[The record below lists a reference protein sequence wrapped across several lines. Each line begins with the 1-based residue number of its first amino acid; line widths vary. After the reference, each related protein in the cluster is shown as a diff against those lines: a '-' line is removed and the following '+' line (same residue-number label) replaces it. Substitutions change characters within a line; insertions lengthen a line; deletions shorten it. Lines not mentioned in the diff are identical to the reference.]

1 MLMYKW
7 SLVAIIVL
15 FVSCGDGKSKP
26 DVSGIAV
33 DVKLQRFE
41 QDFFKIDT
49 NNVVQG
55 LVGLQK
61 AYPQFYLTFMQ
72 DILQLPPTGAEALS
86 VIKTIV
92 SSYRSLNDSIQQKYP
107 RMDWL
112 QKELEQNFKYVKYY
126 YPDYKLPGVI
136 TFIGTLDAPGAVL
149 TPTHLGIGLH
159 QYAGKHFS
167 AYQTADVQQLY
178 PAYISRRFDKEY
190 MVTNSLR
197 AIADDVYPDQ
207 SVGRPL
213 IEQMVE
219 KGKHW
224 YLLSHFAPDA
234 ADSAITGY
242 TTKQLE
248 WVEENEGNAWGYVIK
263 NENLY
268 SIEPHVI
275 QTYIGESPFTQGMP
289 QESPGNLG
297 QWLGWRI
304 VQQYAQK
311 NEELTLQQLLQ
322 TPAKTIF
329 EGAQYRPK

>member
-7 SLVAIIVL
+7 SFIAIIVL
-15 FVSCGDGKSKP
+15 LLSCGDGKNKP
-26 DVSGIAV
+26 DVSGIDV
-33 DVKLQRFE
+33 DVTLQRFE

-55 LVGLQK
+55 LVSLQK
-61 AYPQFYLTFMQ
+61 AHPQFYPVFMQ
-72 DILQLPPTGAEALS
+72 DILQLPPTGAEAMS
-86 VIKTIV
+86 IIKTIV
-92 SSYRSLNDSIQQKYP
+92 SSYRSLNDSIQKKYP
-107 RMDWL
+107 SMDWL
-112 QKELEQNFKYVKYY
+112 QQDLEQNFKYVKYY
-126 YPDYKLPGVI
+126 FPNYKLPNIV

-159 QYAGKHFS
+159 QYAGKAFS
-167 AYQTADVQQLY
+167 AYQDAQVQQMY

-197 AIADDVYPDQ
+197 AIADDLYADQ

-219 KGKHW
+219 KGKAW
-224 YLLSHFAPDA
+224 YLLSHLAPDA
-234 ADSAITGY
+234 ADSAVTGY
-242 TTKQLE
+242 TTQQLE
-248 WVEENEGNAWGYVIK
+248 WADNNEGNIWGHVIK
-263 NENLY
+263 TENIY

-289 QESPGNLG
+289 QQSPGNLG
-297 QWLGWRI
+297 QWIGWRI
-304 VQQYAQK
+304 VQQFAQK
-311 NEELTLQQLLQ
+311 NGEMTLQQVLQ
-322 TPAKTIF
+322 TPAKAVF

>member
-7 SLVAIIVL
+7 MPIAIIIL
-15 FVSCGDGKSKP
+15 LLSCGDGKNKP
-26 DVSGIAV
+26 DVSGIDV
-33 DVKLQRFE
+33 DVTLQRFE

-55 LVGLQK
+55 LVSLQK
-61 AYPQFYLTFMQ
+61 AHPQFYPIFMQ
-72 DILQLPPTGAEALS
+72 DILQLPPTGAEAMS

-92 SSYRSLNDSIQQKYP
+92 SSYRSLNDSIQKKYP

-112 QKELEQNFKYVKYY
+112 QKDLETNFKYVKYY
-126 YPDYKLPGVI
+126 FPQYKLPGIV

-159 QYAGKHFS
+159 QYAGKNFS
-167 AYQTADVQQLY
+167 AYQSPDVQQMY
-178 PAYISRRFDKEY
+178 PVYISRRFDKEY

-219 KGKHW
+219 KGKQW

-234 ADSAITGY
+234 PDSTITGY
-242 TTKQLE
+242 TTQQLNWAE
-248 WVEENEGNAWGYVIK
+248 QNEGNIWGHVIK
-263 NENLY
+263 TENLY

-275 QTYIGESPFTQGMP
+275 QTYIGEAPFTQGMP

-297 QWLGWRI
+297 QWICWRI
-304 VQQYAQK
+304 VQQYAER
-311 NEELTLQQLLQ
+311 NGELTLQQVLQ
-322 TPAKTIF
+322 APAKTIF

>member
-1 MLMYKW
+1 MLGVPKMGSEASFVVNTMYN
-7 SLVAIIVL
+7 
-15 FVSCGDGKSKP
+15 DKSIMGCRYGSARP
-26 DVSGIAV
+26 YYG
-33 DVKLQRFE
+33 
-41 QDFFKIDT
+41 
-49 NNVVQG
+49 
-55 LVGLQK
+55 
-61 AYPQFYLTFMQ
+61 PQS
-72 DILQLPPTGAEALS
+72 A
-86 VIKTIV
+86 V
-92 SSYRSLNDSIQQKYP
+92 SSSGSP
-107 RMDWL
+107 RTT
-112 QKELEQNFKYVKYY
+112 
-126 YPDYKLPGVI
+126 G
-136 TFIGTLDAPGAVL
+136 
-149 TPTHLGIGLH
+149 
-159 QYAGKHFS
+159 
-167 AYQTADVQQLY
+167 
-178 PAYISRRFDKEY
+178 
-190 MVTNSLR
+190 
-197 AIADDVYPDQ
+197 
-207 SVGRPL
+207 
-213 IEQMVE
+213 
-219 KGKHW
+219 
-224 YLLSHFAPDA
+224 APDA